1 MENQMEYGKDYKFI
15 PATSVG
21 SGVTHVVAS
30 DILCH
35 TLQIVNICIVGT
47 KDAWVLIDAGMPHSA
62 QNIIS
67 LTEQHFGEGSRP
79 KAIILTHG
87 HFDHV
92 GAIIELLEH
101 WEVPVYAHELE
112 IPFLTGQ
119 KDYPE
124 PDPSVEGGLI
134 AKISAMFPNEAIN
147 IEHHVQKL
155 ASDGIIPEMPDWKW
169 IHTPGHTPGHISIF
183 REEDGSLIVGDA
195 FVTVKTDS
203 LYKVVT
209 QDLEMSGPP
218 RYFTTDWS
226 AAWQSVK
233 TLAALKPTI
242 AITGHGL
249 PMSGELLTNSLSK
262 LAEHF
267 DQMAIPDY
275 GRCINR
281 DVH

>member
-1 MENQMEYGKDYKFI
+1 MENHMEYGKDYKFI

-21 SGVTHVVAS
+21 SGVTHVVAP

-47 KDAWVLIDAGMPHSA
+47 KDSWVLIDAGMPHSA
-62 QNIIS
+62 EEIIG
-67 LTEQHFGEGSRP
+67 LTEQHFGKGSQP

-101 WEVPVYAHELE
+101 WDVPVYAHELE
-112 IPFLTGQ
+112 MPFLTGQ
-119 KDYPE
+119 TDYPE
-124 PDPSVEGGLI
+124 PDPSVEGGLV

-147 IEHHVQKL
+147 IKNHVQKL
-155 ASDGIIPEMPDWKW
+155 SSDGSLPGMPNWKW
-169 IHTPGHTPGHISIF
+169 IHTPGHTPGHISLF
-183 REEDGSLIVGDA
+183 REEDGMLIVGDA

-203 LYKVVT
+203 LYKVIT
-209 QDLEMSGPP
+209 QDLEMNGPP

-249 PMSGELLTNSLSK
+249 PISGELLTNDLNK
-262 LAEHF
+262 LADQF
-267 DQMAIPDY
+267 DKIAIPDY
-275 GRCINR
+275 GRYVDSDI
-281 DVH
+281 H